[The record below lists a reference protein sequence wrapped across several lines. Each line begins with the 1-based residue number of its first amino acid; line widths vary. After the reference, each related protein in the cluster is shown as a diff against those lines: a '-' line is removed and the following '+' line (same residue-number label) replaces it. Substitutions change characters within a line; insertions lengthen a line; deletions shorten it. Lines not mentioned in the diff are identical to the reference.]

1 MRYLYTDTPDEGCH
15 EINGAWGRPVH
26 NSDIPKLLK
35 AGWKKSPEECSGK
48 LNVEFG
54 IQNKD
59 SEQTG
64 KATDLA
70 AEFEARFGKKPHHK
84 MLPETIQKAIDDHD
98 EAQASQSDSDP
109 AGD

>member
-48 LNVEFG
+48 LN

-59 SEQTG
+59 PEQTG
-64 KATDLA
+64 KAELD

-84 MLPETIQKAIDDHD
+84 MLPETIQKAIEDYDQ
-98 EAQASQSDSDP
+98 AKASQSDSDP

>member
-48 LNVEFG
+48 LN

-59 SEQTG
+59 PKQTG
-64 KATDLA
+64 KAELD
-70 AEFEARFGKKPHHK
+70 AEFEKRFCKKPHHK